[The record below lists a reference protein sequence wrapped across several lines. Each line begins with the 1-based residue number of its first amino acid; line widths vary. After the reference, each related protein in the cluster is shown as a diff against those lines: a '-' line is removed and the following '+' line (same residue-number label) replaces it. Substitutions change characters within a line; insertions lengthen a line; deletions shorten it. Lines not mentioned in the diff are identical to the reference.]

1 MKITNKLKVMLKHML
16 SVRLGEVATDNGTLY
31 WDGEG
36 DLEQGM
42 EVFIKEDDE
51 FIAAPD
57 GSYKLEDGKTVIV
70 VDGVV
75 SEIQDPEAEVAPE
88 EPAQEPEQMA
98 EEPAEEPAPA
108 DEPEN
113 NEPEASLEDRVAAL
127 EAKNEEFISA
137 MNEIVNALAAL
148 EGRLAEVEAKLASV
162 EAPAAAPVDEE
173 PRVEEKQSRLSYLK
187 KK

>member
-75 SEIQDPEAEVAPE
+75 SEIQDPEAEVAP
-88 EPAQEPEQMA
+88 QEPEQMA
-98 EEPAEEPAPA
+98 EDEPEADPA

-113 NEPEASLEDRVAAL
+113 DEPEATLEDRVAAL

-148 EGRLAEVEAKLASV
+148 EQRLAEVEAKLASV